1 MSQVVIAI
9 LLVVVLFAAL
19 MWKKIPTP
27 ITMMVVPFI
36 FALIAGYSLVETAT
50 VVATQ
55 FDRLMNSVGYMILF
69 SLIYF
74 QAVADCGM
82 FDIIIGKLLK
92 VVGNKMSVPVI
103 LVLTSVIS
111 LIVSLTAN
119 ITAAYL
125 VTVPIVITL
134 YKLYDIDRVA
144 SIVLIGTSL
153 VIFSFVPWS
162 FGLAM
167 SSQTIGVQISDLSA
181 AALPWAMCFIPV
193 MVLEW
198 IYFTLAHKK
207 KHGTLGLPQSAAELE
222 EGEKKEN
229 PLARPKLFWFNLILF
244 LAVVLCLTLTKL
256 PAWFVFAAAAFL
268 TVMVNY
274 TDAPGKVWNEAAVP
288 ILNILLM
295 LLAVSAY
302 IAVFSFTPQG
312 GTSLL
317 TALSTWLVAV
327 VPGSLLRYIGVIFIA
342 LAVFIVRLVPYQMY
356 IAMYPMIAS
365 VGVAFGIPAVAM
377 VAPLAVVMGMGTAVS
392 PMTATTYVATAVAEV
407 DIMELGKR
415 GVLYMEV
422 GVLIALLIGALFGL
436 LPV

>member
-162 FGLAM
+162 VGLAM
-167 SSQTIGVQISDLSA
+167 ASQSPQLSSRRGRRRRI
-181 AALPWAMCFIPV
+181 PWPAPSFSGSTSSSSWRSCFASRSPSCP
-193 MVLEW
+193 
-198 IYFTLAHKK
+198 
-207 KHGTLGLPQSAAELE
+207 LGLSL
-222 EGEKKEN
+222 
-229 PLARPKLFWFNLILF
+229 PLPPSW
-244 LAVVLCLTLTKL
+244 
-256 PAWFVFAAAAFL
+256 
-268 TVMVNY
+268 
-274 TDAPGKVWNEAAVP
+274 
-288 ILNILLM
+288 
-295 LLAVSAY
+295 
-302 IAVFSFTPQG
+302 Q
-312 GTSLL
+312 
-317 TALSTWLVAV
+317 
-327 VPGSLLRYIGVIFIA
+327 
-342 LAVFIVRLVPYQMY
+342 
-356 IAMYPMIAS
+356 
-365 VGVAFGIPAVAM
+365 
-377 VAPLAVVMGMGTAVS
+377 
-392 PMTATTYVATAVAEV
+392 
-407 DIMELGKR
+407 
-415 GVLYMEV
+415 
-422 GVLIALLIGALFGL
+422 
-436 LPV
+436 

>member
-181 AALPWAMCFIPV
+181 GALPWA
-193 MVLEW
+193 
-198 IYFTLAHKK
+198 
-207 KHGTLGLPQSAAELE
+207 
-222 EGEKKEN
+222 
-229 PLARPKLFWFNLILF
+229 ARPQEE
-244 LAVVLCLTLTKL
+244 ARYAR
-256 PAWFVFAAAAFL
+256 PS
-268 TVMVNY
+268 TVR
-274 TDAPGKVWNEAAVP
+274 
-288 ILNILLM
+288 
-295 LLAVSAY
+295 S
-302 IAVFSFTPQG
+302 
-312 GTSLL
+312 
-317 TALSTWLVAV
+317 
-327 VPGSLLRYIGVIFIA
+327 
-342 LAVFIVRLVPYQMY
+342 
-356 IAMYPMIAS
+356 
-365 VGVAFGIPAVAM
+365 
-377 VAPLAVVMGMGTAVS
+377 
-392 PMTATTYVATAVAEV
+392 
-407 DIMELGKR
+407 
-415 GVLYMEV
+415 
-422 GVLIALLIGALFGL
+422 
-436 LPV
+436 